1 MGMKIFEVLKIFLKN
16 ETFVKEMKRLK
27 IVAKWHFKWRF
38 IRTQMQVLMV
48 LYPARVCLLHY

>member
-1 MGMKIFEVLKIFLKN
+1 MKIFEVLKIFLKN

-48 LYPARVCLLHY
+48 LYPARAHPLHY